1 MFAIMRLLSLNFHKF
16 LKLNN
21 MGEEAKRRQLLIVM
35 VVVLIFN
42 DMDNKEIAD

>member
-1 MFAIMRLLSLNFHKF
+1 
-16 LKLNN
+16 